1 MMNNVDLRCPNCQQ
15 IDYVQKISAIVN
27 GGISSGRYSGYAN
40 GYYDSTLI
48 NITNYNQTRL
58 SKLLSPP
65 KNPYN
70 VIRHYSSESVYIK
83 ELIVI
88 GVVGLS
94 ALGCILAI
102 ILAGPSSQ
110 FSCLNT
116 IIVLTLLIAVCLFF
130 WIFINLKQ
138 SRIDNAWAQSQMPYW
153 RSAITRWHQ
162 MYYCHRCD
170 GIFLPG
176 ERVLIPV
183 K

>member
-1 MMNNVDLRCPNCQQ
+1 MTNLDLRCPNCRQ
-15 IDYVQKISAIVN
+15 IDCTQKISAIVN

-40 GYYDSTLI
+40 GYYDSAFI

-70 VIRHYSSESVYIK
+70 VIRKYSSESVYK
-83 ELIVI
+83 VELFVI
-88 GVVGLS
+88 GAVGLS
-94 ALGCILAI
+94 ALGCTLVI
-102 ILAGPSSQ
+102 ILVGTSSQ
-110 FSCLNT
+110 FSCLST
-116 IIVLTLLIAVCLFF
+116 IIVLTLLIAVFLFF

-138 SRIDNAWAQSQMPYW
+138 SRTDNAWAQSQMPYW
-153 RSAITRWHQ
+153 QSAITRWHQ

-176 ERVLIPV
+176 ENLLIPV